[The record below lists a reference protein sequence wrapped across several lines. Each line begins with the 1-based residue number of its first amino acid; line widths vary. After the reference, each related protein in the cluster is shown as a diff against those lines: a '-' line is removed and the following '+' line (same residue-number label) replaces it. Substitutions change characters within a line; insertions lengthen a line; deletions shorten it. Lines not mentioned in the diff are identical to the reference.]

1 LILLGGYAAL
11 VPDDLDH
18 PPEVYRAVAQQFDAS
33 RARQAALVAQAQSW
47 TGVTGCDDLGTFD
60 TVIPLDGDQL
70 SNVYARLMALSVQRL
85 RVLSAQLAEA
95 YATDSATAFVYDKL
109 MYNPASQ
116 EVEVA
121 SQEVTALARLE
132 SEERDRLKDL
142 LALSVRLQLEV
153 RAADAIKTQGQR
165 MAALA
170 QALCEKV
177 GLDWDE
183 PDTKRLAQAAVLAA
197 EDLVTRA

>member
-1 LILLGGYAAL
+1 MPDRSP
-11 VPDDLDH
+11 VPY
-18 PPEVYRAVAQQFDAS
+18 EAIAERFDAA
-33 RARQAALVAQAQSW
+33 RARAAALVAQAQSW
-47 TGVTGCDDLGTFD
+47 TGVKGCDDLGSFD
-60 TVIPLDGDQL
+60 TVAPLDGDQL
-70 SNVYARLMALSVQRL
+70 QNVYARLMALSVQRL
-85 RVLSAQLAEA
+85 RVLSAQLSAA
-95 YATDSATAFVYDKL
+95 YATDPDSTFVYNKL
-109 MYNPASQ
+109 LYNPGTQ

-170 QALCEKV
+170 QALCERV
-177 GLDWDE
+177 GLDWNE
-183 PDTKRLAQAAVLAA
+183 PETKRLAQSAVLAA
-197 EDLVTRA
+197 EDLVARA